1 MGTDLL
7 CNWAIK
13 LCIKVFL
20 KNTFVTTELESLR
33 MHTYRP
39 PGYPGCASQLYVTWF
54 TLLSFL
60 MAATWLRVSML
71 FWIHEKTLRNHVH
84 YIFLCAWLSKLQGL
98 ILFPLLG
105 FELNNITT
113 IATMCC
119 FINMNIVTLLCYF
132 VGWKLWNTTAVFV
145 LCFRILLWLHQSAI
159 SRWDI
164 LRLLS
169 CNPFY
174 GVGVICTWWST
185 PVC

>member
-1 MGTDLL
+1 MHKGLSQKNM
-7 CNWAIK
+7 CNNRAGVSTHAHLQTTRLSR
-13 LCIKVFL
+13 LCIAA
-20 KNTFVTTELESLR
+20 LR
-33 MHTYRP
+33 HLVYII
-39 PGYPGCASQLYVTWF
+39 V
-54 TLLSFL
+54 FL

-71 FWIHEKTLRNHVH
+71 FWIHEKALRNHVH
-84 YIFLCAWLSKLQGL
+84 NIFLCAWLSKLQGL
-98 ILFPLLG
+98 ILFPLLA

-119 FINMNIVTLLCYF
+119 FINMNIVKLLCYF

-145 LCFRILLWLHQSAI
+145 LCFCILLWLHQSAI